1 MLYLPEMKKT
11 GDRTWL
17 KDALKSRRADRSRLA
32 AEEENLWLKYASY
45 DDFINNYSSA
55 PPASGYHSVLPA
67 DDGNV
72 KSDWSIKKILIDHY
86 ENSPSHLGE
95 LISSR
100 RRKHELDSCPYC
112 GKPVTPSTIDHF
124 LPKEDWPEFAI
135 YPDNLVPQCIDC
147 VPNKGRKYYCVDDGI
162 AMFIHPFYSP
172 LLSNI
177 GFVISASLNESEVVF
192 DVTYKFS
199 NISDAEMPRVRLHI
213 KTLRVTKRIKEYCEA
228 LLRRT
233 IRKAKKSRASVARI
247 IECHLPETQ
256 EEYYLSNNW
265 EEAFYTAINQRAI
278 IQHIDAFRK
287 PLVAKAPPV
296 VHIQYESIE

>member
-11 GDRTWL
+11 NDRTWL
-17 KDALKSRRADRSRLA
+17 KDALKSKRADRSRLA

-45 DDFINNYSSA
+45 DEFINNYSSA
-55 PPASGYHSVLPA
+55 PPASGYRSVLPA

-72 KSDWSIKKILIDHY
+72 KSGWSIKKILIDHY
-86 ENSPSHLGE
+86 ENSPTHLGE

-112 GKPVTPSTIDHF
+112 GKPVIPSTIDHF
-124 LPKEDWPEFAI
+124 LPKEDWPEFSI

-147 VPNKGRKYYCVDDGI
+147 VPIKGQKYYCVDDGI

-177 GFVISASLNESEVVF
+177 GFVISASLNKSEVVF
-192 DVTYKFS
+192 DVSYKFS

-233 IRKAKKSRASVARI
+233 IRKAKKSRASVAKI

-265 EEAFYTAINQRAI
+265 EEAFYTAINQQAI
-278 IQHIDAFRK
+278 IQYIDAFRK
-287 PLVAKAPPV
+287 PLVDKAPPV

>member
-11 GDRTWL
+11 NDRTWL
-17 KDALKSRRADRSRLA
+17 KNALKSKRADRSRLA
-32 AEEENLWLKYASY
+32 AEEENLWLKYAAY
-45 DDFINNYSSA
+45 DEFINNYSSA

-72 KSDWSIKKILIDHY
+72 KLGWSIKKILIDHY
-86 ENSPSHLGE
+86 EHSPTHLGE
-95 LISSR
+95 LISFR

-147 VPNKGRKYYCVDDGI
+147 VPIKGQKYYCVDDGI

-177 GFVISASLNESEVVF
+177 GFVISARLNESEVAF
-192 DVTYKFS
+192 DVSYKFS
-199 NISDAEMPRVRLHI
+199 NVSDAEMSRVRLHI

-233 IRKAKKSRASVARI
+233 IRKTKKSRASVAKI

-265 EEAFYTAINQRAI
+265 EEAFYTAINQPAI
-278 IQHIDAFRK
+278 IQYIDAFRK